1 MQIIR
6 SYVKNACPKSQCT
19 AHPWLRK
26 MAPVALPNRCSVLP
40 FSNCAQNLK
49 GYIDPRVGS
58 LVERVEL
65 AAEELVHREHVDGG
79 LLEHRLHLV
88 VAAYLSLVGGL
99 LQVIRFDVLPQFLD
113 DLRT

>member
-1 MQIIR
+1 
-6 SYVKNACPKSQCT
+6 
-19 AHPWLRK
+19 